1 MANNAQPLNRG
12 GLIVTDYRDII
23 KELRKIEAGLPKA
36 LRAEIKA
43 IAKPVASAVS
53 SAIPAD
59 LPTSGV
65 HKKRKQNTI
74 SGFTPLV
81 VPGRLTWGANS
92 QNGNIK
98 PKTVKFSYRPSR
110 RLKQGRSGFVS
121 LASLEVPNAAVVM
134 ADMAGKSNK
143 YTNKRPQTR
152 EYPYSRSA
160 TGKRRH
166 KINGQGIAMIRA
178 LKRRPSRY
186 VYPAAEGAM
195 PLAINEA
202 SKVVN
207 RYTNIVNN
215 NMRTR

>member
-1 MANNAQPLNRG
+1 MANNAQPLDRG
-12 GLIVTDYRDII
+12 GLVVTDYRDII

-36 LRAEIKA
+36 LRTEIKA

-53 SAIPAD
+53 SNIPASP
-59 LPTSGV
+59 PTSGV
-65 HKKRKQNTI
+65 HKRYGGV
-74 SGFTPLV
+74 SGFTPIV
-81 VPGRLTWGANS
+81 IPGRLTWGANS

-110 RLKQGRSGFVS
+110 RLRQGKSGFVS

-186 VYPAAEGAM
+186 VYPAAERAM
-195 PLAINEA
+195 PLAVNEA